1 MESVKISILL
11 PTYNQCNLLK
21 KSIKSVIK
29 QTFKNWELIVI
40 DNKSIDG
47 TKKFVKKIS
56 KTDKR
61 IKYFSISNKGIL
73 AKSRNLG
80 IRKSKG
86 QWIAFID
93 SDDIWHKDKLLK
105 CYNCASE
112 TNADFIYHPVFSI
125 NEIVNSKK
133 IISDKNRVIQQPI
146 YKDLILNGNSIAQ
159 SSAMVKKK
167 ILKKIGGISENF
179 EVYSWEDFDTWI
191 RCSLVTDNFV
201 QVPIPLAECWTGRG
215 TLSNLEQTQINY
227 KNFGKRYRSIIKRI
241 NKKDY
246 KDLWWIEYTSALNS
260 FKNKDY
266 EKIQINKLYLKE
278 GPWRLKIRFL
288 YIKIYS
294 IIKLAVRFLKLFF
307 IKIEIYANTK
317 KKAKIINKKNF
328 YIIKNMDQLKKI
340 DLSIPYQIKKNIER
354 LNKKNYLAL
363 LIKNKKII
371 CSGWISYEIF
381 FNIIEIRKNIR
392 LKKNIMLYDF
402 NTPQKFQNKGYYKM
416 LLNILSSINIKNKN
430 KYIFVDKKNLYS
442 RKAIESSN
450 FKFFKSLSYFK
461 KIYEI

>member
-1 MESVKISILL
+1 MKSVKISILL

-40 DNKSIDG
+40 DNKSTDD

-56 KTDKR
+56 KLDKR
-61 IKYFSISNKGIL
+61 IKYLSISNKGIL

-93 SDDIWHKDKLLK
+93 SDDIWFKDKLLK
-105 CYNCASE
+105 CYNYALK
-112 TNADFIYHPVFSI
+112 TKADFIYHPVFSI
-125 NEIVNSKK
+125 NEVSNSKK
-133 IISDKNRVIQQPI
+133 IISDKNRDIKHPI

-159 SSAMVKKK
+159 SSAMVKKT
-167 ILKKIGGISENF
+167 ILKKIGKISEDSD
-179 EVYSWEDFDTWI
+179 VYSWEDFDTWI

-227 KNFGKRYRSIIKRI
+227 KNFGKRYKSIIKRI

-246 KDLWWIEYTSALNS
+246 KSLWWIEYTNALNS

-266 EKIQINKLYLKE
+266 KKIHINKLYLKE

-288 YIKIYS
+288 YIKIYAA
-294 IIKLAVRFLKLFF
+294 IKLLVKFLKLFF
-307 IKIEIYANTK
+307 TKIEIYKNI
-317 KKAKIINKKNF
+317 KIKSKITNKKNF
-328 YIIKNMDQLKKI
+328 YLIKNLTQFKKLN
-340 DLSIPYQIKKNIER
+340 LSVPFQIKKI
-354 LNKKNYLAL
+354 
-363 LIKNKKII
+363 
-371 CSGWISYEIF
+371 
-381 FNIIEIRKNIR
+381 
-392 LKKNIMLYDF
+392 LKD
-402 NTPQKFQNKGYYKM
+402 
-416 LLNILSSINIKNKN
+416 
-430 KYIFVDKKNLYS
+430 
-442 RKAIESSN
+442 
-450 FKFFKSLSYFK
+450 
-461 KIYEI
+461 